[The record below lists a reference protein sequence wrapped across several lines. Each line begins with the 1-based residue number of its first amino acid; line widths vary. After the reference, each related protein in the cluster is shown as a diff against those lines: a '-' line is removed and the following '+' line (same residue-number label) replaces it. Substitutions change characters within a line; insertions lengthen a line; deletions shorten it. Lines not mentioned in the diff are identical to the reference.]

1 MEILHSVL
9 DSVKSVFITTDT
21 WTSRA
26 TESYCC
32 EIVTSF
38 LICAIKDSNVFRG
51 INCDVI
57 ITLTSLLNDHFCM

>member
-38 LICAIKDSNVFRG
+38 LISISVQSKTVTFFAVLIV
-51 INCDVI
+51 
-57 ITLTSLLNDHFCM
+57 T